1 MEFEL
6 PEWPLFGL
14 DEDVRPAL
22 RRALDADLP
31 AALVTLYR
39 VEGGGPRPPGTQMVF
54 AEGLVA
60 GFLSGGC
67 VEGDVAIHAAETL
80 ADGEPRRLVYGEGG
94 PWPDIQLLCGA
105 RIEIL
110 VERVAPD
117 DAAAARLLALMDE
130 RRPAVW
136 STDGRERS
144 VEAASFTARELCLA
158 SEEPFLVARLHEPK
172 PRLAV
177 VGADPTALAIA
188 ALGAQAGFET
198 TLIRPKGPIEP
209 PPLPGVAYSRAEPDE
224 AFAEVGID
232 PWTSIAIA
240 THDWDTDQDA
250 LTAALPSQAF
260 YIGVLG
266 AKRRL
271 PERFARLSAAGVT
284 DDQLARL
291 RAPIGLDLGG
301 KAPWEVA
308 VSVIGEIVAEKAA
321 RYSRS
326 STSTSTTSPRA
337 PAGAPIPRR
346 MSAPD
351 SAKTLTSEES

>member
-1 MEFEL
+1 VSEKLDAAPGRPNLQLMDFEL

-22 RRALDADLP
+22 RRALDAGKP
-31 AALVTLYR
+31 TALVTLYR

-110 VERVAPD
+110 VERVMPD
-117 DAAAARLLALMDE
+117 DVAAARLLALMDE

-144 VEAASFTARELCLA
+144 AEAAAFTAHELCLT
-158 SEEPFLVARLHEPK
+158 SEDPFLVARLHEPK

-198 TLIRPKGPIEP
+198 TLIRPKGPLEP
-209 PPLPGVAYSRAEPDE
+209 PPLAGVAYSRAEPGV
-224 AFAEVGID
+224 AFAEVGVD

-250 LTAALPSQAF
+250 LLAALPSPAF

-284 DDQLARL
+284 DQQLARL

-308 VSVIGEIVAEKAA
+308 VSVIGEIMALRYA
-321 RYSRS
+321 RESG
-326 STSTSTTSPRA
+326 STSTTL
-337 PAGAPIPRR
+337 PADA
-346 MSAPD
+346 A
-351 SAKTLTSEES
+351 

>member
-1 MEFEL
+1 MEFDL

-22 RRALDADLP
+22 KQALDAGRP

-67 VEGDVAIHAAETL
+67 VESDVAIHAAETL
-80 ADGEPRRLVYGEGG
+80 EDGEPRRLIYGEGG

-110 VERVAPD
+110 VERVMPD
-117 DAAAARLLALMDE
+117 DAAAARLFALMDE

-144 VEAASFTARELCLA
+144 VEAGSFAAPELCLA
-158 SEEPFLVARLHEPK
+158 SDEPFMVSRLHDPR

-198 TLIRPKGPIEP
+198 TLIRPNGPSDP
-209 PPLPGVAYSRAEPDE
+209 PPLAGVAYSRAEPAE
-224 AFAEVGID
+224 AFALVGVD
-232 PWTSIAIA
+232 AWTSVAVA
-240 THDWDTDQDA
+240 THDWETDQDA
-250 LTAALPSQAF
+250 LLAALPLPAF

-284 DDQLARL
+284 DAQLARL

-321 RYSRS
+321 GYSRS
-326 STSTSTTSPRA
+326 STSTSTTA
-337 PAGAPIPRR
+337 PTSAAGAPMGRR

-351 SAKTLTSEES
+351 SAKTLTREES